1 MSYRLRRTAL
11 SLALV
16 LPALVAA
23 APAANAFPVTV
34 NLRVE
39 GPNKTVF
46 DGPVT
51 TDAHDV
57 TTQTAGTHKCNG
69 TNGAAEPEPGPT
81 ATGALDDAAKVA
93 GFTLDGP
100 YGNFGID
107 DYFIERVADQ
117 QIDPNSEYWSL
128 WINHHFSDKG
138 GCQKRVLAGQDVL
151 WAGIPFSVSIPLKLT
166 GPDSAVTGQPVQVQ
180 VIDGEK
186 GDPQN
191 GATVGGATTG
201 PDGKATLTFPNEG
214 IYRLKAEKPDTIRS
228 NTVVLCVD
236 PPGAAACTSS
246 DDAPPVIE
254 SGFGASATG
263 LPGRRLASQGGR
275 SRTILVSWGAQDGA
289 GSGVA
294 NYTVEVSEAADGAGA
309 SQVEPEWGTLLDKAP
324 VNGLHF
330 RGESGDAYRFRIT
343 ATDRAL
349 NSATI
354 VTDPV
359 LIPVDDRDRGILH
372 LSRGWNRTR
381 AANAWGRTVVRA
393 TEAGATG
400 RMRFRGAQVAL
411 IGREI
416 AKGGRLRVTVDGK
429 SRTLRVRGRTRHRSV
444 LWVSR
449 KLKSGTHTLRLRSLG
464 GGPVE
469 IDAVAPSP

>member
-1 MSYRLRRTAL
+1 MSHRLRRTAL
-11 SLALV
+11 LVALV
-16 LPALVAA
+16 LAALAA
-23 APAANAFPVTV
+23 APAVHAVPVTV

-46 DGPVT
+46 DGPIT
-51 TDAHDV
+51 TDGHDV
-57 TTQTAGTHKCNG
+57 TTQTAGTHKCDG

-81 ATGALDDAAKVA
+81 ATAALDDAAKLA
-93 GFTLDGP
+93 GFTIDGP
-100 YGNFGID
+100 YGNFNIE
-107 DYFIERVADQ
+107 DYFLERVADE
-117 QIDPNSEYWSL
+117 QIDPNSEFWSL
-128 WINHHFSDKG
+128 WINHKFSDKG

-166 GPDSAVTGQPVQVQ
+166 GPGSALTGQPIQVE
-180 VIDGEK
+180 VTDGSN
-186 GDPQN
+186 GAPQD

-201 PDGKATLTFPNEG
+201 PDGRATLAFPDEG
-214 IYRLKAEKPDTIRS
+214 IYRLKAEKPNTIRS

-236 PPGAAACTSS
+236 PPGAAPCTST
-246 DDAPPVIE
+246 DKTPPVVE
-254 SGFGASATG
+254 SGFGASDRD
-263 LPGRRLASQGGR
+263 LPGRRLASRHGR

-294 NYTVEVSEAADGAGA
+294 HYSVEVSEVADGAGA
-309 SQVEPEWGTLLDKAP
+309 SQAGPDWRTLLDKAAT
-324 VNGLHF
+324 NALHF
-330 RGESGDAYRFRIT
+330 RGESGDTYRFRIT

-349 NSATI
+349 NSASI

-372 LSRGWNRTR
+372 LSRAWKRSR
-381 AANAWGRTVVRA
+381 ATNAWGRTVVRA
-393 TEAGATG
+393 QRRAATG
-400 RMRFRGAQVAL
+400 RMRFRGTQVAL
-411 IGREI
+411 IGRKL
-416 AKGGRLRVTVDGK
+416 AKGGRLRVAVDGT
-429 SRTLRVRGRTRHRSV
+429 SRTLRLRGRTRHRSV

-449 KLKSGTHTLRLRSLG
+449 KLRPGRHALRLRSLG

>member
-1 MSYRLRRTAL
+1 MSHRLRNTAL
-11 SLALV
+11 LVALV
-16 LPALVAA
+16 LAALAA
-23 APAANAFPVTV
+23 APAAHAVPVTV

-51 TDAHDV
+51 TDGHDV
-57 TTQTAGTHKCNG
+57 TTQTAGTHKCDG

-81 ATGALDDAAKVA
+81 ATAALDDAAKLA
-93 GFTLDGP
+93 GFTIDGP

-107 DYFIERVADQ
+107 DYFLERVADQ
-117 QIDPNSEYWSL
+117 QVDPNSEYWSL
-128 WINHHFSDKG
+128 WINHQFSDKG
-138 GCQKRVLAGQDVL
+138 GCQKRVFAGQDVL

-166 GPDSAVTGQPVQVQ
+166 GPDSAVTGHPVQVE
-180 VIDGEK
+180 VTDGSN
-186 GDPQN
+186 GAAQD
-191 GATVGGATTG
+191 GATVHGATTG
-201 PDGKATLTFPNEG
+201 PDGRATLTFADEG

-236 PPGAAACTSS
+236 PPGAAPCTSS
-246 DDAPPVIE
+246 DSTPPVVE
-254 SGFGASATG
+254 SGFGASDRD
-263 LPGRRLASQGGR
+263 LPGRRLASRDGR

-294 NYTVEVSEAADGAGA
+294 HYTVEVSEVADGAGA
-309 SQVEPEWGTLLDKAP
+309 SQAEAEWRTLLDKGAT
-324 VNGLHF
+324 NALHF

-349 NSATI
+349 NSASI

-372 LSRGWNRTR
+372 LSRAWKRTR
-381 AANAWGRTVVRA
+381 VANAWGRTVVRA
-393 TEAGATG
+393 ERRGATG
-400 RMRFRGAQVAL
+400 RMRFRGTQVAL
-411 IGREI
+411 IGRKL
-416 AKGGRLRVTVDGK
+416 AKAGRLRVTVDGT
-429 SRTLRVRGRTRHRSV
+429 SRTLRLRGRTRHRSV

-449 KLKSGTHTLRLRSLG
+449 KLRPGRHALRVRSLG

>member
-1 MSYRLRRTAL
+1 MTYRLGRPAL
-11 SLALV
+11 SLAL
-16 LPALVAA
+16 LLAALVG
-23 APAANAFPVTV
+23 APAAHAFPVTV

-51 TDAHDV
+51 TDGHDV
-57 TTQTAGTHKCNG
+57 TTQTAGTHKCDG

-81 ATGALDDAAKVA
+81 ATAALDDAAKLA
-93 GFTLDGP
+93 GFTIDGP

-107 DYFIERVADQ
+107 DYFLERVADE

-128 WINHHFSDKG
+128 WINHQFSDKG

-151 WAGIPFSVSIPLKLT
+151 WAGIPFSVSTPLKLA

-180 VIDGEK
+180 VTDGSN
-186 GDPQN
+186 GVPQD
-191 GATVGGATTG
+191 GATVAGTATG
-201 PDGKATLTFPNEG
+201 PDGRATLTFSSEG
-214 IYRLKAEKPDTIRS
+214 IYRLKAEKPNTIRS
-228 NTVVLCVD
+228 NSVVLCVD
-236 PPGAAACTSS
+236 PPGAAPCTST
-246 DDAPPVIE
+246 DGTPPVVE
-254 SGFGASATG
+254 SGFGASDPD
-263 LPGRRLASQGGR
+263 LPGRRLASRDGR
-275 SRTILVSWGAQDGA
+275 SRTILVSWGAQDA

-294 NYTVEVSEAADGAGA
+294 QYTVEVSEIADGAGA
-309 SQVEPEWGTLLDKAP
+309 SQAEPEWRTLLDKASA
-324 VNGLHF
+324 NALHF

-349 NSATI
+349 NSASI

-372 LSRGWNRTR
+372 LTPGWKRTR

-393 TEAGATG
+393 ERRGATG
-400 RMRFRGAQVAL
+400 RMRFRGTQVAL
-411 IGREI
+411 IGRKLT
-416 AKGGRLRVTVDGK
+416 KGGRLRVTVDGR
-429 SRTLRVRGRTRHRSV
+429 SRTLRLRGDTPYRSV

-449 KLKSGTHTLRLRSLG
+449 KLRPGGHALRVRSLG

-469 IDAVAPSP
+469 FDAVAPSP